1 MFIVLFGMQ
10 WFFGQW
16 LDAHHIKIIFA
27 IPGIVLATTFVTFP
41 FVARELIPVMQATGT
56 EQEQAALTLGASG
69 WKTFWHV
76 TLPSVKWGLIYGI
89 ILCNARAMGEF
100 GGVAAVNNVSFS
112 VNEGELMA
120 LLGPSGGGKTTVLR
134 MIAGLEMP
142 TGGDVFIRGQ
152 RVNDLSVRERN
163 IGFVFQNYAL
173 FKNMNVFKNIAF
185 GLKIKKWKRA
195 DISSRIEELLN
206 LFGLQGLEKRYP
218 HQLSGGQRQRVA
230 IARALAP
237 KPSVLLLDEP
247 FGAVD
252 AKIRQE
258 LREWLVT
265 LHHDLNVTTVFVTHD
280 QEEAMEV
287 SNRIV
292 IFSRG
297 RLEQVGSPREVYNEP
312 ANEFVARFIGVMNV
326 LEPEVRDG
334 IARIGELE
342 FPAYGLHNG
351 QKMRIGFRPYAVQIS
366 ADLTQYR
373 YHAVLRRTFFL
384 GVLLRVELELP
395 SGLCIRARMTKEE
408 YAQHCLEDGKEV
420 SFQIRQYRL
429 LAGQAEKQPLD

>member
-1 MFIVLFGMQ
+1 MSI
-10 WFFGQW
+10 
-16 LDAHHIKIIFA
+16 
-27 IPGIVLATTFVTFP
+27 
-41 FVARELIPVMQATGT
+41 EL
-56 EQEQAALTLGASG
+56 
-69 WKTFWHV
+69 KHV
-76 TLPSVKWGLIYGI
+76 TKKF
-89 ILCNARAMGEF
+89 GE
-100 GGVAAVNNVSFS
+100 VSAVNNVSFS

-142 TGGDVFIRGQ
+142 TTGDVFIRSQ
-152 RVNDLSVRERN
+152 RVNDLSVQERN

-173 FKNMNVFKNIAF
+173 FKNRNGLKNIAF
-185 GLKIKKWKRA
+185 GLKIKKWKRSDVEA
-195 DISSRIEELLN
+195 RVKELLK
-206 LFGLQGLEKRYP
+206 LFDLEGLEKRYP

-237 KPSVLLLDEP
+237 KPGVLLLDEP

-265 LHHDLNVTTVFVTHD
+265 LHHELNVTTIFVTHD
-280 QEEAMEV
+280 QEEALEV
-287 SNRIV
+287 ANRIV

-297 RLEQVGSPREVYNEP
+297 VLEQVGTPREVYEQP

-334 IARIGELE
+334 TARIGELE
-342 FPAYGLHNG
+342 FPAYGQPDG
-351 QKMRIGFRPYAVQIS
+351 QKLRIGFRPYAVQIS

-395 SGLCIRARMTKEE
+395 SGLIVRARMTKEE
-408 YAQHCLEDGKEV
+408 YSQQGLEDGREV
-420 SFQIRQYRL
+420 SFGIRQYRV
-429 LAGQAEKQPLD
+429 LARDTAGLPPEREARHELPPSIAEHI

>member
-1 MFIVLFGMQ
+1 MSIELRKVSKKLGE
-10 WFFGQW
+10 
-16 LDAHHIKIIFA
+16 
-27 IPGIVLATTFVTFP
+27 VT
-41 FVARELIPVMQATGT
+41 
-56 EQEQAALTLGASG
+56 
-69 WKTFWHV
+69 
-76 TLPSVKWGLIYGI
+76 
-89 ILCNARAMGEF
+89 
-100 GGVAAVNNVSFS
+100 AVNNVSLS
-112 VNEGELMA
+112 VKEGELMA

-142 TGGDVFIRGQ
+142 TDGDLFIRGV
-152 RVNDLSVRERN
+152 RVNDISVQQRN

-195 DISSRIEELLN
+195 DIEARVMELLQ
-206 LFGLQGLEKRYP
+206 LFGLSGLEKRYP

-258 LREWLVT
+258 LREWLVK
-265 LHHDLNVTTVFVTHD
+265 LHHQLNVTTIFVTHD

-297 RLEQVGSPREVYNEP
+297 SLEQIGNPREVYEEP
-312 ANEFVARFIGVMNV
+312 TNEFVARFIGVMNV
-326 LEPEVRDG
+326 LELTVKKG
-334 IARIGELE
+334 IGRVGELA
-342 FPAYGLHNG
+342 FPTVGYPNG
-351 QKMRIGFRPYAVQIS
+351 EKVRIGFRPFAVQIS
-366 ADLTQYR
+366 PDLNHYR
-373 YHAVLRRTFFL
+373 YQAIIRQTYFL
-384 GVLLRVELELP
+384 G
-395 SGLCIRARMTKEE
+395 
-408 YAQHCLEDGKEV
+408 
-420 SFQIRQYRL
+420 
-429 LAGQAEKQPLD
+429 

>member
-1 MFIVLFGMQ
+1 MSIELRNVTKRFGDVIAVNKVC
-10 WFFGQW
+10 F
-16 LDAHHIKIIFA
+16 
-27 IPGIVLATTFVTFP
+27 
-41 FVARELIPVMQATGT
+41 
-56 EQEQAALTLGASG
+56 
-69 WKTFWHV
+69 
-76 TLPSVKWGLIYGI
+76 SVK
-89 ILCNARAMGEF
+89 
-100 GGVAAVNNVSFS
+100 
-112 VNEGELMA
+112 EGELVA

-142 TGGDVFIRGQ
+142 TSGDVLIAGK
-152 RVNDLSVRERN
+152 RVNDVAVQQRN

-195 DISSRIEELLN
+195 DIRARIDELLG

-237 KPSVLLLDEP
+237 KPGVLLLDEP

-265 LHHDLNVTTVFVTHD
+265 LHHDLNVTTIFVTHD

-297 RLEQVGSPREVYNEP
+297 KLEQIGAPREVYEQP
-312 ANEFVARFIGVMNV
+312 ANEFVARFIGVMNI
-326 LEPEVRDG
+326 LEPEVREG
-334 IARIGELE
+334 VARLGELE
-342 FPAYGLHNG
+342 FPAPGQPEG
-351 QKMRIGFRPYAVQIS
+351 QKLRIGFRPYAVQIS
-366 ADLTQYR
+366 SDLTQYR
-373 YHAVLRRTFFL
+373 YHAVLRHTFFL
-384 GVLLRVELELP
+384 GVMLRVELELP
-395 SGLCIRARMTKEE
+395 SGLVLRARMSKEE
-408 YAQHCLEDGKEV
+408 YAHEGLYDGREV
-420 SFQIRQYRL
+420 SFQIRQYRV
-429 LAGQAEKQPLD
+429 LAQETAPLAPETDASYSPPPVVGEHI